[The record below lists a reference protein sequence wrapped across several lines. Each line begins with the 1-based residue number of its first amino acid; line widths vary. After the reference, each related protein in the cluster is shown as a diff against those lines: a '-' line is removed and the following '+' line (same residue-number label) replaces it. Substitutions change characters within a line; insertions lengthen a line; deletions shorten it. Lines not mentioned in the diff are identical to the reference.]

1 MFAALNDRRAVVDY
15 LLDTGVD
22 VDARPYRNTTAL
34 HFAIQFRRHDM
45 VRHLLDEA
53 HRQQSKT
60 TPTSPTPPDGP
71 RPATTAAKQQSRSA
85 NSSAPPSRE
94 ERSDPVDPPT
104 SSIVASATSTKSRRG
119 AGLHARA
126 SRRGNGSSVVLLS
139 GVVCRGGR
147 WFCGR
152 LEVRASGLC
161 ECLHDRRVPGFEVV
175 DHAVAYV
182 VADHA
187 AQNGVVFDVAE
198 VAEAG
203 DEGVH

>member
-1 MFAALNDRRAVVDY
+1 MGD
-15 LLDTGVD
+15 
-22 VDARPYRNTTAL
+22 
-34 HFAIQFRRHDM
+34 
-45 VRHLLDEA
+45 
-53 HRQQSKT
+53 
-60 TPTSPTPPDGP
+60 
-71 RPATTAAKQQSRSA
+71 
-85 NSSAPPSRE
+85 
-94 ERSDPVDPPT
+94 
-104 SSIVASATSTKSRRG
+104 RG
-119 AGLHARA
+119 AYRVGAQNGVVAGQAACLYWLMRPSQRVVRA

-139 GVVCRGGR
+139 GVVCRDGR

-152 LEVRASGLC
+152 LEVRARGLC